1 MANQNTSTNLKLQEQ
16 SVRTAVQSQLARIKK
31 EEEEELWISGEEL
44 YTEGSSDEEDYKAQ
58 TRSRRKVNSNQSPSA
73 SPANPGVERRG
84 HSPAE
89 AKAKSDHSTDIAKDT
104 IIQSQTASKNVS
116 GKISLW
122 FEKSFENSLSIDS
135 QRTLDVAASSVT
147 RDLNSSDFSVEEDQV
162 ENSEISWKANRGSF
176 VLPNS
181 SNSAKREADKC

>member
-1 MANQNTSTNLKLQEQ
+1 MANQKTSTNLKLQEQ
-16 SVRTAVQSQLARIKK
+16 SVKTAVQSQLARIKK

-44 YTEGSSDEEDYKAQ
+44 YTEGSSDEEEYKAQ
-58 TRSRRKVNSNQSPSA
+58 ARSRRKVNSNQSSRA
-73 SPANPGVERRG
+73 SSANPSVERRG

-89 AKAKSDHSTDIAKDT
+89 PKAKSDHSTDIAKDT
-104 IIQSQTASKNVS
+104 IIQSQTVSKNVS
-116 GKISLW
+116 DKISLS
-122 FEKSFENSLSIDS
+122 FEKSAYSLSIDS
-135 QRTLDVAASSVT
+135 QRTSDMSASSVT
-147 RDLNSSDFSVEEDQV
+147 RDLNCSDFSIGEDQE